1 MSEQSITATPVAAPD
16 VLLNQPLDRQVDVE
30 LETKILEPVSHQ
42 YNSATGGRTTYLI
55 PATGVLDAPNC
66 ALQWELVATE
76 ANGCLT
82 YPFWA
87 GGLALIESITC
98 RVGGQILSQV
108 ENAHRYATIRNNFKS
123 QAIKEGVLDA
133 RHGSMN
139 AIRNRAANALLATGS
154 ANRSFHQMYNVDADQ
169 VSEFGYSYNATDS
182 HQQQPVKSLAN
193 VAGRSLQCVVR
204 LSDIF
209 KFFDSNKLPT
219 FAMAQV
225 EIEVV
230 WAKCGDANIAAV
242 NVQDSAVIERPVP
255 ATAGARIR
263 QGLVTMTANP
273 SLICDFIHY
282 DDVEKQRIFNAINTG
297 AGMRLNFT
305 ETVVT
310 NGVNPASTAAV
321 GGAADAYQL
330 VESNHIIGMSMKE
343 VKKIYVWKEYDLNSP
358 AGATEIDGNFNQV
371 YTHRS
376 VTDNRYKSQQI
387 PGEKYNFIINNNR
400 IYNRE
405 IDNVATQHNYLSQCD
420 DEHWNCI
427 EPLYDTATYNTSKC
441 AELLD
446 TGWAQGVATQNINAQ
461 RTKPYMAGSQ
471 HIIGL
476 NLDKY
481 NAAGNTVGNG
491 QRISSAPIEFQ
502 YSRVGIGRS
511 GAAGGAANSLL
522 APVLL
527 TFFIEYRRS
536 LIIRALGIDVSDA

>member
-1 MSEQSITATPVAAPD
+1 MAEQSITATPVAAPD

-76 ANGCLT
+76 GDGVLT

-139 AIRNRAANALLATGS
+139 AIRNRPANAQLTTGS

-169 VSEFGYSYNATDS
+169 VNEFGYSYNATDS

-193 VAGRSLQCVVR
+193 VAGQSLQCVVR

-230 WAKCGDANIAAV
+230 WAKCGDANVAAA
-242 NVQDSAVIERPVP
+242 NVQDSAVVERPIP
-255 ATAGARIR
+255 ATAGARAR

-273 SLICDFIHY
+273 TLICDFIHY
-282 DDVEKQRIFNAINTG
+282 DDMEKQRIFNAINTG

-305 ETVVT
+305 EVVVT

-400 IYNRE
+400 VYNRE

-420 DEHWNCI
+420 DEHWNCL
-427 EPLYDTATYNTSKC
+427 EPLYDTATYNESKC

-511 GAAGGAANSLL
+511 GGGGGAANSLL

>member
-1 MSEQSITATPVAAPD
+1 MAEQSITATPVAAPD

-42 YNSATGGRTTYLI
+42 YNTATGGRTTYIL
-55 PATGVLDAPNC
+55 PATGVLDTPNV
-66 ALQWELVATE
+66 ALQWELT
-76 ANGCLT
+76 ANEGAGELT

-87 GGLALIESITC
+87 GGLAMIESMTV

-123 QAIKEGVLDA
+123 QAEKEGVLDA

-139 AIRNRAANALLATGS
+139 CLRNRPCNAQLATGS
-154 ANRSFHQMYNVDADQ
+154 GNKSFHQLYNPDADQ
-169 VSEFGYSYNATDS
+169 VSEYGYSYASTGS
-182 HQQQPVKSLAN
+182 TQQQPVKSLSATP
-193 VAGRSLQCVVR
+193 GQSFQCVVR
-204 LSDIF
+204 LSDVF
-209 KFFDSNKLPT
+209 KFFDSNRLPT

-225 EIEVV
+225 ELEVI
-230 WAKCGDANIAAV
+230 WAKCGDPNIAAA
-242 NVQDSAVIERPVP
+242 NVQDSAVIQRPLA
-255 ATAGARIR
+255 ATAGARVR
-263 QGLVTMTANP
+263 LGTVTMTPNP
-273 SLICDFIHY
+273 TLICDYIHY
-282 DDVEKQRIFNAINTG
+282 DEMEKGRIQQAINS
-297 AGMRLNFT
+297 GMRLNFT
-305 ETVVT
+305 EVVVT
-310 NGVNPASTAAV
+310 NGINPASTATA
-321 GGAADAYQL
+321 GGANDTFQV
-330 VESNHIIGMSMKE
+330 VESNHIIGMAMKE

-358 AGATEIDGNFNQV
+358 AGIVEIDGNFNQV

-376 VTDNRYKSQQI
+376 ITDNRYKSQQI

-400 IYNRE
+400 VYNRE

-420 DEHWNCI
+420 DEHWNCA
-427 EPLYDTATYNTSKC
+427 EPYYDTATYNVSKC

-446 TGWAQGVATQNINAQ
+446 TTWAQGVPTSSINAG
-461 RTKPYMAGSQ
+461 RTKPYLAGSQ

-481 NAAGNTVGNG
+481 NAAGNVIGNG

-502 YSRVGIGRS
+502 YSRVGIGRNA
-511 GAAGGAANSLL
+511 GAGGAANSLL

-536 LIIRALGIDVSDA
+536 LIIRPLGIDVSDA